1 MTAPEDADENY
12 SHYPLSRS
20 WCLTPA
26 VLQKSSALLP
36 EVIDLAGGICGIC
49 GISFAPFKK
58 KTEIFYMEHLKT
70 NT

>member
-1 MTAPEDADENY
+1 VFDTGGLAEVF
-12 SHYPLSRS
+12 R
-20 WCLTPA
+20 
-26 VLQKSSALLP
+26 ALA

-58 KTEIFYMEHLKT
+58 KQKILFMEHLKT